1 VTDPAA
7 PEDPDRPRP
16 PEEPAG
22 LEVFDTPPA
31 VPGTETTELAYA
43 EQPPADA
50 RIAHPAVRA
59 FAFFLDGVATFVIVV
74 VIVVGGLSGGGMELF
89 WAIPIVPIVAAL
101 LDTVLTAR
109 FGVTPAKAILGIRV
123 VDAGSGAPIGFGRSS
138 LRSLVI
144 VAPIALG
151 VAITCALALFW
162 GTDLAT
168 ERFHLLDLPVAVT
181 TVAALVIAARSSDGV
196 VARAFSSG
204 PLVFV
209 GAFSYSV
216 YLLHAPI
223 LQLVWQYVLHPRR
236 LVPEMTFTLLAT
248 FGLLVVLAI
257 SYVFFRLVEE
267 PFMKKPKETAPSPA
281 F

>member
-1 VTDPAA
+1 VTGPAA

-31 VPGTETTELAYA
+31 VPGSEPTELAYA

-89 WAIPIVPIVAAL
+89 WAIPIVPIAAAL

-151 VAITCALALFW
+151 VAITAL
-162 GTDLAT
+162 LAQLPY
-168 ERFHLLDLPVAVT
+168 EIQDAVGGNFFLLV
-181 TVAALVIAARSSDGV
+181 
-196 VARAFSSG
+196 
-204 PLVFV
+204 VFV
-209 GAFSYSV
+209 
-216 YLLHAPI
+216 PI
-223 LQLVWQYVLHPRR
+223 AGWI
-236 LVPEMTFTLLAT
+236 A
-248 FGLLVVLAI
+248 LLVVLATRPRRRGLQDLAGRSI
-257 SYVFFRLVEE
+257 VVRR
-267 PFMKKPKETAPSPA
+267 
-281 F
+281 